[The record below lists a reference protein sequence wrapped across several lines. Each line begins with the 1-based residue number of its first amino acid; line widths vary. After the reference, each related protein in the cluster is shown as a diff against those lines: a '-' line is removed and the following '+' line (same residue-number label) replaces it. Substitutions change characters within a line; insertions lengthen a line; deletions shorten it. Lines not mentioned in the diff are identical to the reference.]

1 MFPQGH
7 QALID
12 RNATHPILH
21 RRITSVGMQLLK
33 KGDHR
38 LYHVVF
44 RFIFLRKVP
53 MTEAQNIGRY
63 RIVQRLLG
71 LSIALYGARN
81 MSFNPIQREEFQL

>member
-1 MFPQGH
+1 
-7 QALID
+7 
-12 RNATHPILH
+12 
-21 RRITSVGMQLLK
+21 
-33 KGDHR
+33 
-38 LYHVVF
+38 
-44 RFIFLRKVP
+44 